1 MKSVISFLKKLAK
14 NNNREWFADN
24 KKIFEEAKEEFEEL
38 IAETISE
45 IGKWNKDVRSLTP
58 KDCIYRIYRD
68 VRFSKDK
75 TPYKTSFSALLS
87 KDGRKG
93 KEAINYL
100 HIQPLQSFTAAG
112 VYMPESNDLKAIRQE
127 IDYNLNKFETI
138 LTNYEFKNHFGELSQ
153 EWKLKTLP
161 KGYLADNPAIEYLR
175 LKGFVVTKNYM
186 DKEVLAK
193 SFPSAASRSFKIAQP
208 LNIFLNSA
216 IDGVD

>member
-1 MKSVISFLKKLAK
+1 MKSAISFLKKLAK

-24 KKIFEEAKEEFEEL
+24 KKSFEEAKEEFEEL
-38 IAETISE
+38 VVETIAE
-45 IGKWNKDVRSLTP
+45 IGKWDKNVRSLTP

-93 KEAINYL
+93 KGAINYL
-100 HIQPLQSFTAAG
+100 HIQPSQSFTAAG

-127 IDYNLNKFETI
+127 IDYNLKKFETI
-138 LTNYEFKNHFGELSQ
+138 LTNYEFKNHFGELSE

-161 KGYLADNPAIEYLR
+161 KGYSADNPAIEYLR

-186 DKEVLAK
+186 EKEVLAK
-193 SFPSAASRSFKIAQP
+193 SFPGAAAHSFKIAQP
-208 LNIFLNSA
+208 LNTFLNSA
-216 IDGVD
+216 IDGVE